1 MSVTKMDV
9 DFAKF
14 SECRL
19 LVIGDLMIDEYLW
32 GDVERISAEA
42 PVQIVSVSHEEENLG
57 GCGNVV
63 NNLVALGARVSA
75 AGVVGTG
82 ANGNLVLEKFKKLGV
97 DTRGVIQDS
106 GRPTTRKTRVIA
118 GHQHVL
124 RIDRETQKDI
134 SAAVLKALVQKAN
147 EIIPEVDVVL
157 VSDYGKGVITR
168 SLLKEL
174 IPTAKAHGKIII
186 ADPKGLDFT
195 KYAGVNIIT
204 PNKKEAGLAQGIDIV
219 DESTLLAVG
228 AGILKNSDIEK
239 VLITLGK
246 DGMILIESDKP
257 PFKITAEARQVYD
270 VSGAGDTV
278 IATLGLGLA
287 CGLSIEKAVTLANT
301 AAGLVVGKVGTAT
314 ITRSELT
321 DASTEGYDMSTRK
334 QVGLDQIETLAN
346 NLKKHGKK
354 IVLTNGCFD
363 LLHAGHIMFFSA
375 AKQRGDVLVVALDD
389 DAGVTKLKG
398 PGRPVIRAKER
409 VQIISALDVV
419 DYVVIFSGAEL
430 KDLIQT
436 LRPDVLAKGS
446 NYKTEE
452 VYGHEIVEGL
462 GGRVV
467 LIPINEEF
475 SSTRIINNIKGGQT
489 T

>member
-1 MSVTKMDV
+1 MSVDKMDV
-9 DFAKF
+9 DLTKF
-14 SECRL
+14 SKCKL
-19 LVIGDLMIDEYLW
+19 LVVGDLMIDEYLW

-42 PVQIVSVSHEEENLG
+42 PVQIVSVTHEEDNLG
-57 GCGNVV
+57 GSGNVV
-63 NNLVALGARVSA
+63 NNLVALGAHVSA

-82 ANGNLVLEKFKKLGV
+82 ADGNLVLDKFKKLGV

-124 RIDRETQKDI
+124 RIDREIQKDI
-134 SAAVLKALVQKAN
+134 SPPVLKALVQRSNK
-147 EIIPEVDVVL
+147 IITEVDGVL

-168 SLLKEL
+168 SLLKQL
-174 IPTAKAHGKIII
+174 IKTAKAHGKFII

-204 PNKKEAGLAQGIDIV
+204 PNKKEAGLAQGIEII
-219 DESTLLAVG
+219 DESTLLEAG
-228 AGILKNSDIEK
+228 AGILEKTGIDK

-246 DGMILIESDKP
+246 DGMILIEHHKP
-257 PFKITAEARQVYD
+257 PYNIKAEARQVYD

-278 IATLGLGLA
+278 IASLGLGLA
-287 CGLSIEKAVTLANT
+287 SGLPLEDAVTLANT

-314 ITRSELT
+314 VTQADLT
-321 DASTEGYDMSTRK
+321 TALTKCFDISNLK
-334 QVGLDQIETLAN
+334 QIELDEIGGLAN
-346 NLKKHGKK
+346 NLRKQGKK

-389 DAGVTKLKG
+389 DDSVTKLKG

-419 DYVVIFSGAEL
+419 DYVVIFTTGNL
-430 KDLIQT
+430 KDLIKT

-446 NYKTEE
+446 DYKTEE
-452 VYGHEIVEGL
+452 VYGHEIVESL

-467 LIPINEEF
+467 LIPINEDI
-475 SSTRIINNIKGGQT
+475 SSSRIINNIKGTQPT
-489 T
+489 

>member
-1 MSVTKMDV
+1 MDV
-9 DFAKF
+9 DLTKF
-14 SECRL
+14 NKCKL

-42 PVQIVSVSHEEENLG
+42 PVQVVSVTHGEDNLG
-57 GCGNVV
+57 GSGNVI
-63 NNLVALGARVSA
+63 NNLVALGAHVAA

-82 ANGNLVLEKFKKLGV
+82 ADGNLVLQKFKKLGV
-97 DTRGVIQDS
+97 DARGVIQDAE
-106 GRPTTRKTRVIA
+106 RPTTRKTRVIA

-124 RIDRETQKDI
+124 RIDRETKKDI
-134 SAAVLKALVQKAN
+134 SPSVLKALVQQSN
-147 EIIPEVDVVL
+147 EIIPKVDVVL

-168 SLLKEL
+168 SLLKQL
-174 IPTAKAHGKIII
+174 IATAKKHAKIII
-186 ADPKGLDFT
+186 VDPKGLDYT

-204 PNKKEAGLAQGIDIV
+204 PNKKEAGLAQGIEII
-219 DESTLLAVG
+219 DESTLLEVG
-228 AGILKNSDIEK
+228 KGILAKTGIDK

-246 DGMILIESDKP
+246 DGMILIENHKP
-257 PFKITAEARQVYD
+257 PYIIKAEARQVYD

-278 IATLGLGLA
+278 IASLGLGLA
-287 CGLSIEKAVTLANT
+287 SGLPLEEAIALANT

-314 ITRSELT
+314 ITQAELQNAFT
-321 DASTEGYDMSTRK
+321 KFFDISTLK
-334 QVGLDQIETLAN
+334 QVELDDINGLAN
-346 NLKKHGKK
+346 NLKKQGKK
-354 IVLTNGCFD
+354 IVLANGCFD

-389 DAGVTKLKG
+389 DDSVIKLKG

-409 VQIISALDVV
+409 LKIISALDVV
-419 DYVVIFSGAEL
+419 DYVVIFSTGEL
-430 KDLIQT
+430 KDLIET

-467 LIPINEEF
+467 LIPVSEDI
-475 SSTRIINNIKGGQT
+475 SSTRIINDIKGSQAT
-489 T
+489 

>member
-1 MSVTKMDV
+1 MDF
-9 DFAKF
+9 DLAKF
-14 SECRL
+14 SHCKL
-19 LVIGDLMIDEYLW
+19 LVVGDLMIDEYLW

-42 PVQIVSVSHEEENLG
+42 PVQVVSVTHEEYNLG
-57 GCGNVV
+57 GSGNVV
-63 NNLVALGARVSA
+63 NNLVTLGAQVSA
-75 AGVVGTG
+75 AGVVGAG
-82 ANGNLVLEKFKKLGV
+82 ADGNLVLEKFKQLGV
-97 DTRGVIQDS
+97 DTRAVLADS

-124 RIDRETQKDI
+124 RIDRETKKDI
-134 SAAVLKALVQKAN
+134 SPPVLKTLVKRAN
-147 EIIPEVDVVL
+147 EIIPQVDVIL

-168 SLLKEL
+168 SLLKPL
-174 IPTAKAHGKIII
+174 IATARKHGKVII

-195 KYAGVNIIT
+195 KYAGVTIIT
-204 PNKKEAGLAQGIDIV
+204 PNKKEAGLAQGIEII
-219 DESTLLAVG
+219 DESTLLEAG
-228 AGILKNSDIEK
+228 AGILESTGIDK

-246 DGMILIESDKP
+246 DGMVLMENHKP
-257 PFKITAEARQVYD
+257 PYKIKAEARQVYD

-278 IATLGLGLA
+278 IASLGLGLA
-287 CGLSIEKAVTLANT
+287 SGLPLEAAVTLANT

-314 ITRSELT
+314 ISQAELT
-321 DASTEGYDMSTRK
+321 NASTRWYDMSTLK
-334 QVGLDQIETLAN
+334 QVELDDIGNLAN
-346 NLKKHGKK
+346 NLKKQGKK

-389 DAGVTKLKG
+389 DDSVTNLKG
-398 PGRPVIRAKER
+398 PGRPVIRARER
-409 VQIISALDVV
+409 IQIISALDVV
-419 DYVVIFSGAEL
+419 DYVVIFSTGEL
-430 KDLIQT
+430 KELIQT

-467 LIPINEEF
+467 LIPVNEDI
-475 SSTRIINNIKGGQT
+475 SSTRIINNIKGSQPG
-489 T
+489 

>member
-1 MSVTKMDV
+1 MDV
-9 DFAKF
+9 DLAKF
-14 SECRL
+14 SKCKL

-42 PVQIVSVSHEEENLG
+42 PVQVVSVTHEEDNLG
-57 GCGNVV
+57 GSGNVV
-63 NNLVALGARVSA
+63 NNLVALGAQVSA
-75 AGVVGTG
+75 AGVVGAG
-82 ANGNLVLEKFKKLGV
+82 AGGNLVFEKFKKLGV

-124 RIDRETQKDI
+124 RIDRETKKDI
-134 SAAVLKALVQKAN
+134 SPPVLKALVQRSN

-157 VSDYGKGVITR
+157 VSDYGKGVITK
-168 SLLKEL
+168 SLLKQL
-174 IPTAKAHGKIII
+174 IATAKAHGRIII
-186 ADPKGLDFT
+186 ADPNGLDFT
-195 KYAGVNIIT
+195 KYSGVNILT
-204 PNKKEAGLAQGIDIV
+204 PNKKEAGLAQGIEII
-219 DESTLLAVG
+219 DESTLLEVG
-228 AGILKNSDIEK
+228 AGILEKTGIDK

-246 DGMILIESDKP
+246 DGMVLIENHKP
-257 PFKITAEARQVYD
+257 PYKIKAEARQIYD

-278 IATLGLGLA
+278 IASLGLGLA
-287 CGLSIEKAVTLANT
+287 SGLSLEKAVMLANT

-314 ITRSELT
+314 ITQAELT
-321 DASTEGYDMSTRK
+321 TAFTKCFDISTLK
-334 QVGLDQIETLAN
+334 QVELDEIGGLAN
-346 NLKKHGKK
+346 NLKKQGKK

-389 DAGVTKLKG
+389 DDSVTNLKG

-419 DYVVIFSGAEL
+419 DYVLIFSTGEL
-430 KDLIQT
+430 KDLIES

-467 LIPINEEF
+467 LIPVNEDI
-475 SSTRIINNIKGGQT
+475 SSTRIINNIKGSQPT
-489 T
+489 

>member
-14 SECRL
+14 GECKL

-63 NNLVALGARVSA
+63 NNLVALGAQVSA

-174 IPTAKAHGKIII
+174 TATAKAHGKIII

-204 PNKKEAGLAQGIDIV
+204 PNKKEAGLA
-219 DESTLLAVG
+219 T
-228 AGILKNSDIEK
+228 
-239 VLITLGK
+239 
-246 DGMILIESDKP
+246 
-257 PFKITAEARQVYD
+257 
-270 VSGAGDTV
+270 
-278 IATLGLGLA
+278 
-287 CGLSIEKAVTLANT
+287 
-301 AAGLVVGKVGTAT
+301 GT
-314 ITRSELT
+314 
-321 DASTEGYDMSTRK
+321 G
-334 QVGLDQIETLAN
+334 N
-346 NLKKHGKK
+346 
-354 IVLTNGCFD
+354 
-363 LLHAGHIMFFSA
+363 
-375 AKQRGDVLVVALDD
+375 
-389 DAGVTKLKG
+389 
-398 PGRPVIRAKER
+398 RP
-409 VQIISALDVV
+409 
-419 DYVVIFSGAEL
+419 
-430 KDLIQT
+430 
-436 LRPDVLAKGS
+436 
-446 NYKTEE
+446 
-452 VYGHEIVEGL
+452 
-462 GGRVV
+462 
-467 LIPINEEF
+467 
-475 SSTRIINNIKGGQT
+475 
-489 T
+489 

>member
-1 MSVTKMDV
+1 MDV

-32 GDVERISAEA
+32 GDVERISPEA
-42 PVQIVSVSHEEENLG
+42 PVQIVSVSHEEETLG

-63 NNLVALGARVSA
+63 NNLVALGARVSV

-82 ANGNLVLEKFKKLGV
+82 ANGNLVLGKLKNLKV
-97 DTRGVIQDS
+97 DTRCVIQDA

-134 SAAVLKALVQKAN
+134 SATVLKALVQKAN
-147 EIIPEVDVVL
+147 EVIPEVDVVL

-168 SLLKEL
+168 SLVKALVA
-174 IPTAKAHGKIII
+174 TARAHDKIII

-204 PNKKEAGLAQGIDIV
+204 PNKKEAALAQGIEII
-219 DESTLLAVG
+219 DEPTLIEAG
-228 AGILKNSDIEK
+228 TGILKKTGIDK

-246 DGMILIESDKP
+246 DGMMLIENHKP

-278 IATLGLGLA
+278 IASLGLGLA
-287 CGLSIEKAVTLANT
+287 AGLSIKKAVALANT
-301 AAGLVVGKVGTAT
+301 AASLVVGKVGTAT
-314 ITRSELT
+314 ITPSELT
-321 DASTEGYDMSTRK
+321 GAAVDGYDMSTLK
-334 QVGLDQIETLAN
+334 QVELDRIETLAN
-346 NLKKHGKK
+346 NLKKQGKK

-389 DAGVTKLKG
+389 DEAVTKLKG
-398 PGRPVIRAKER
+398 PGGPVIRARER
-409 VQIISALDVV
+409 LQIIGALDVV
-419 DYVVIFSGAEL
+419 DYVVMYSSGEL
-430 KDLIQT
+430 KDIIQT

-446 NYKTEE
+446 NYKIEE
-452 VYGHEIVEGL
+452 VYGHDIVEDL

-467 LIPINEEF
+467 LIPIVEEC
-475 SSTRIINNIKGGQT
+475 SSTRIINHIKGGQSS
-489 T
+489 